1 MGQEITSPHFS
12 HRDFQRYQAAL
23 AQEMAL
29 LHSWFAEGR
38 FSSRHSIGGLELEA
52 WLIDGDGAPL
62 PINEAFLKRLAM
74 PTVVPELSR
83 FNIELNVM
91 PQALAG
97 GGLDRL
103 ERELRATWQRC
114 AATAAELD
122 AAVLA
127 VGILP
132 TVANHHL
139 VAANMSDMRRYHAL
153 NEQVLRLRQGQALNL
168 NIVGREHLH
177 SQHHDVML
185 EAAATSL
192 QVHLQVTADS
202 AARHY
207 NAAIIA
213 SAPLVAAS
221 ANSPYLFGKD
231 LWDET
236 RIPLFEQAVD
246 LGAPARR
253 VTFGSDYAKGSLEC
267 CFHENSEHYPILLPL
282 TFNEPPEHMAHLRLH
297 NGTIW
302 RWNRPLLG
310 FDDDGTPHLRIEHR
324 VMPAGPTFSDMLA
337 NIAFFYGLC
346 ITLATRSTAPESR
359 LPFATAR
366 DNFYEAAR
374 RGLDSVVHWEDG
386 KRWPMAQLLQRELL
400 PLARTGLEGLGVDGA
415 LIAHYLDLIEA
426 RIASGQNGS
435 VWQRKFVARH
445 GRDMQALTHAYQER
459 QRSNEPVHRWDV

>member
-1 MGQEITSPHFS
+1 MGQEITSRHFK
-12 HRDFQRYQAAL
+12 HHDFQRYEAAL

-29 LHSWFAEGR
+29 LHSWFTEGR
-38 FSSRHSIGGLELEA
+38 FSSRRSIGGLELEA
-52 WLIDGDGAPL
+52 WLIDSAAAPL
-62 PINEAFLKRLAM
+62 PINEAYLQRLAM

-83 FNIELNVM
+83 FNIELNVA
-91 PQALAG
+91 PQYLAG
-97 GGLDRL
+97 DGLCKL
-103 ERELRATWQRC
+103 EQELRATWQRC
-114 AATAAELD
+114 SAVAAGMD
-122 AAVLA
+122 ASVLA
-127 VGILP
+127 IGILP

-139 VAANMSDMRRYHAL
+139 VAANMSAMQRYHAL
-153 NEQVLRLRQGQALNL
+153 NEQVLRLRHGRALSL

-192 QVHLQVTADS
+192 QVHLQVTVDS
-202 AARHY
+202 ATRYY
-207 NAAIIA
+207 NAAIIC
-213 SAPLVAAS
+213 SAPMVAAA

-267 CFHENSEHYPILLPL
+267 CFHENSEHYPVLLPL
-282 TFNEPPEHMAHLRLH
+282 TFTEPVGRMAHLRLH

-310 FDDDGTPHLRIEHR
+310 FDDDGAPHLRIEHR
-324 VMPAGPTFSDMLA
+324 VMPAGPTFTDMLA

-346 ITLATRSTAPESR
+346 SALATRPVAPETC

-374 RGLDSVVHWEDG
+374 RGLDSVVNWDDG
-386 KRWPMAQLLQRELL
+386 RRWPMVQLLQKELL
-400 PLARTGLEGLGVDGA
+400 PMARRGLEDLGVEEK
-415 LIAHYLDLIEA
+415 LIAKHLDLVEA
-426 RIASGQNGS
+426 RIASGQNGTA
-435 VWQRKFVARH
+435 WQRKFVDRY
-445 GRDMQALTHAYQER
+445 GRDMQALTRAYQER
-459 QRSNEPVHRWDV
+459 QRDDEPVHIWDV

>member
-1 MGQEITSPHFS
+1 MGQEINTLRFKQ
-12 HRDFQRYQAAL
+12 RDFERYQQGL
-23 AQEMAL
+23 AREMSL
-29 LHSWFAEGR
+29 LHSWFMESR
-38 FSSRHSIGGLELEA
+38 FSNRAAIGGLELEA
-52 WLIDGDGAPL
+52 WLIDADGAPQ
-62 PINEAFLKRLAM
+62 PINEAYLKRLAM

-83 FNIELNVM
+83 FNIELNVA
-91 PQALAG
+91 PQFLAG
-97 GGLDRL
+97 KGLEDL
-103 ERELRATWQRC
+103 EQELRATWQRC
-114 AATAAELD
+114 GETATDMD

-132 TVANHHL
+132 TVADHHL
-139 VAANMSDMRRYHAL
+139 VAANMSAMQRYHAL
-153 NEQVLRLRQGQALNL
+153 NEQVLRIRKGRALNL

-192 QVHLQVTADS
+192 QIHLQVTADN
-202 AARHY
+202 AVRHY

-213 SAPLVAAS
+213 SAPLVAAA

-253 VTFGSDYAKGSLEC
+253 VTFGSGYAQGSLEC

-282 TFNEPPEHMAHLRLH
+282 CFDEPPERMAHLRLH
-297 NGTIW
+297 NGTVW

-324 VMPAGPTFSDMLA
+324 VIPAGPTFRDMLA

-346 ITLATRSTAPESR
+346 TALAARPSGPETL

-386 KRWPMAQLLQRELL
+386 KRWPVTQLLQKELL
-400 PLARTGLEGLGVDGA
+400 PLARTGLEQLGVDGG
-415 LIAHYLDLIEA
+415 LIARHLDLVET
-426 RIASGQNGS
+426 RIAGGQNGCA
-435 VWQRKFVARH
+435 WQRKFVERY
-445 GRDMQALTHAYQER
+445 GRDMRALTHAYQER
-459 QRSNEPVHRWDV
+459 QISDEPVHCWDV

>member
-12 HRDFQRYQAAL
+12 HRDFQRFQVAL
-23 AQEMAL
+23 AKEMSL
-29 LHSWFAEGR
+29 LHSWFDQGR
-38 FSSRHSIGGLELEA
+38 FSTRHSIGGLELEA
-52 WLIDGDGAPL
+52 WLIDGEGAPL
-62 PINEAFLKRLAM
+62 PINEAYLKRLAL

-83 FNIELNVM
+83 FNIEINVE
-91 PQALAG
+91 PQYLAG
-97 GGLDRL
+97 GGLDKL
-103 ERELRATWQRC
+103 EQELLATWRRC
-114 AATAAELD
+114 RATAASMD

-127 VGILP
+127 IGILP
-132 TVANHHL
+132 TVADHHL
-139 VAANMSDMRRYHAL
+139 VAANMSAMKRYHAL
-153 NEQVLRLRQGQALNL
+153 NEQVLRLRHGRALSL

-177 SQHHDVML
+177 SDHHDVML

-192 QVHLQVTADS
+192 QIHLQVTAEN
-202 AARHY
+202 AVRHY

-213 SAPLVAAS
+213 SAPLVAAC

-253 VTFGSDYAKGSLEC
+253 VTFGSGYATGSLAC

-282 TFNEPPEHMAHLRLH
+282 TSDEPPERMAHLRLH

-310 FDDDGTPHLRIEHR
+310 FDDDGSPHLRIEHR
-324 VMPAGPTFSDMLA
+324 VIPAGPTFADMLA
-337 NIAFFYGLC
+337 NTAFFYGLC
-346 ITLATRSTAPESR
+346 TALATRSVAPESR

-386 KRWPMAQLLQRELL
+386 KRWPVTQLLQRELI
-400 PLARTGLEGLGVDGA
+400 PLARTGLEQLNVDGG
-415 LIAHYLDLIEA
+415 LIARHLDLVEA
-426 RIASGQNGS
+426 RVTGGQNGAA
-435 VWQRKFVARH
+435 WQRKFVECH
-445 GRDMQALTHAYQER
+445 GRDMQALTHAYQAR
-459 QRSNEPVHRWDV
+459 QDSNDPVHSWEV

>member
-1 MGQEITSPHFS
+1 
-12 HRDFQRYQAAL
+12 
-23 AQEMAL
+23 
-29 LHSWFAEGR
+29 
-38 FSSRHSIGGLELEA
+38 
-52 WLIDGDGAPL
+52 L

-83 FNIELNVM
+83 FNIELNVA
-91 PQALAG
+91 PQSLAG
-97 GGLDRL
+97 EGLEKL
-103 ERELRATWQRC
+103 EQELRATWQRC
-114 AATAAELD
+114 GATAAEMD

-132 TVANHHL
+132 TVADHHL
-139 VAANMSDMRRYHAL
+139 VAANMSAMQRYHAL
-153 NEQVLRLRQGQALNL
+153 NEQVLRLRQGRALNL

-177 SQHHDVML
+177 SHHHDVML

-192 QVHLQVTADS
+192 QIHLQVTADN
-202 AARHY
+202 AVRHY

-213 SAPLVAAS
+213 SAPLVAAA

-253 VTFGSDYAKGSLEC
+253 VTFGSGYAQGSLEC

-282 TFNEPPEHMAHLRLH
+282 RVDEPPERMAHLRLH

-324 VMPAGPTFSDMLA
+324 VMPAGPTFRDMLA
-337 NIAFFYGLC
+337 NTAFFYGLC
-346 ITLATRSTAPESR
+346 AALAARSEPAGAR
-359 LPFATAR
+359 IPFATAR

-374 RGLDSVVHWEDG
+374 RGLDSVVHWDDG
-386 KRWPMAQLLQRELL
+386 KRWPVVQLLQRELL
-400 PLARTGLEGLGVDGA
+400 PLARAGLEQLGMDGA
-415 LIAHYLDLIEA
+415 LIARYLDLIEA
-426 RIASGQNGS
+426 RVAGGQNGS
-435 VWQRKFVARH
+435 AWQRKFVERY
-445 GRDMQALTHAYQER
+445 GRDMRALTHAYRER
-459 QRSNEPVHRWDV
+459 QRSDEPVHRWDV

>member
-1 MGQEITSPHFS
+1 MGQEISSLHFK
-12 HRDFQRYQAAL
+12 HHDFQRYQEAL

-29 LHSWFAEGR
+29 LHSWFTTDR
-38 FSSRHSIGGLELEA
+38 FSKRHSVGGLELEA
-52 WLIDGDGAPL
+52 WLIDAAAAPL
-62 PINEAFLKRLAM
+62 PINEAYLQRLAL

-83 FNIELNVM
+83 FNIELNVA
-91 PQALAG
+91 PQYLIG
-97 GGLDRL
+97 GGLRHL
-103 ERELRATWQRC
+103 ERELRATWHC
-114 AATAAELD
+114 CSEVAAEMD
-122 AAVLA
+122 SAVLA

-132 TVANHHL
+132 TVADHHL
-139 VAANMSDMRRYHAL
+139 VAANMSAMQRYHAL
-153 NEQVLRLRQGQALNL
+153 NEQVLRLRQGRALSL

-202 AARHY
+202 AVRYY

-253 VTFGSDYAKGSLEC
+253 VTFGSDYAKTSLEC
-267 CFHENSEHYPILLPL
+267 CFHENSEHYPVLLPL
-282 TFNEPPEHMAHLRLH
+282 NFSEPPERMAHVRLH

-310 FDDDGTPHLRIEHR
+310 FDEDGTPHLRIEHR

-346 ITLATRSTAPESR
+346 TTLATRSIAPETL
-359 LPFATAR
+359 LPFPTAR

-374 RGLDSVVHWEDG
+374 RGLDSVVNWDDG
-386 KRWPMAQLLQRELL
+386 RRWPMVQLLQKELL
-400 PLARTGLEGLGVDGA
+400 PMARQGLEYLGVDA
-415 LIAHYLDLIEA
+415 ELIARHLDLIEA
-426 RIASGQNGS
+426 RIASGQNGAT
-435 VWQRKFVARH
+435 WQRKFVDRY
-445 GRDMQALTHAYQER
+445 GRNMQALTHAYQER
-459 QRSNEPVHRWDV
+459 QSSDEPVHKWDV

>member
-1 MGQEITSPHFS
+1 MGQEITSQHFK
-12 HRDFQRYQAAL
+12 HHDFQRYEAAL
-23 AQEMAL
+23 AEEMTL

-38 FSSRHSIGGLELEA
+38 FSSRHSVGGLELEA
-52 WLIDGDGAPL
+52 WLIDADAAPL
-62 PINEAFLKRLAM
+62 PINEAYLQRLAM

-83 FNIELNVM
+83 FNIELNVA
-91 PQALAG
+91 PQFLAG
-97 GGLDRL
+97 DGLGRL
-103 ERELRATWQRC
+103 EQELRSTWQHC
-114 AATAAELD
+114 TKVASEMD
-122 AAVLA
+122 ASVLA

-132 TVANHHL
+132 TVADHHL
-139 VAANMSDMRRYHAL
+139 VAANMSAMQRYHAL
-153 NEQVLRLRQGQALNL
+153 NEQVLRLRHGRALNL

-192 QVHLQVTADS
+192 QVHLQVTADN
-202 AARHY
+202 AARYY
-207 NAAIIA
+207 NASIIA

-253 VTFGSDYAKGSLEC
+253 VTFGSGYARGGLEC

-282 TFNEPPEHMAHLRLH
+282 DFKEPLELMAHVRLH

-310 FDDDGTPHLRIEHR
+310 FDEDGTPHLRIEHR
-324 VMPAGPTFSDMLA
+324 VLPAGPTFTDMLA
-337 NIAFFYGLC
+337 NIAFYYGL
-346 ITLATRSTAPESR
+346 STALANRSNAPETL

-374 RGLDSVVHWEDG
+374 RGLDSVVHWDDG
-386 KRWPMAQLLQRELL
+386 KRWPMVQLLQKELL
-400 PLARTGLEGLGVDGA
+400 PMARGGLEHLGVDGA
-415 LIAHYLDLIEA
+415 AIARHLDLVEA
-426 RIASGQNGS
+426 RITDGQNGAA
-435 VWQRKFVARH
+435 WQRKFVDRY

-459 QRSNEPVHRWDV
+459 QRSDEPVHRWEV

>member
-1 MGQEITSPHFS
+1 MGQEINSLHFK
-12 HRDFQRYQAAL
+12 HHDFQRYQAAL

-38 FSSRHSIGGLELEA
+38 FSSRHSVGGLELEA
-52 WLIDGDGAPL
+52 WLIDAAAAPL
-62 PINEAFLKRLAM
+62 PINEAYLQRLAM
-74 PTVVPELSR
+74 PTVVPELSQ
-83 FNIELNVM
+83 FNIELNVA
-91 PQALAG
+91 PQFLAG
-97 GGLDRL
+97 GGLARL
-103 ERELRATWQRC
+103 EQELRATWQRC
-114 AATAAELD
+114 NEVAAEMG

-132 TVANHHL
+132 TVDDHHL
-139 VAANMSDMRRYHAL
+139 VAANMSAMQRYHAL
-153 NEQVLRLRQGQALNL
+153 NEQVLRLRHGRALNL

-192 QVHLQVTADS
+192 QIHLQVTADS
-202 AARHY
+202 AARYY

-213 SAPLVAAS
+213 SAPLVAAA

-267 CFHENSEHYPILLPL
+267 CFVENSEHYPILLPL
-282 TFNEPPEHMAHLRLH
+282 AISEPVERMAHLRLH

-310 FDDDGTPHLRIEHR
+310 FDEDGTPHLRIEHR
-324 VMPAGPTFSDMLA
+324 VMPAGPTFTDMLA

-346 ITLATRSTAPESR
+346 TALATCSIAPETR

-374 RGLDSVVHWEDG
+374 RGLDSVVHWDDG
-386 KRWPMAQLLQRELL
+386 KRWPMVQLLQKVLL
-400 PLARTGLEGLGVDGA
+400 PMARQGLEQLGVDDA
-415 LIAHYLDLIEA
+415 MIAAHLDLIEA
-426 RIASGQNGS
+426 RVACGQNGTA
-435 VWQRKFVARH
+435 WQRSFVDH
-445 GRDMQALTHAYQER
+445 YGRDMQALAHAYQER
-459 QRSNEPVHRWDV
+459 QRSDEPVHRWDV